1 MVDWSKFC
9 ATIETTKSWTF
20 NEGGGGRRGQQQDV
34 ATGCSFRWQ
43 SSFALLTRSC
53 CCWWQDRLGFRS
65 YTADNRFLQ
74 ANKRSELV
82 FTNHSFEAWE
92 GWLVEGADLEACR
105 LVHGKLRSLSLQVA
119 IEVLAAPQDDGVVTR
134 WLG

>member
-1 MVDWSKFC
+1 MM
-9 ATIETTKSWTF
+9 E
-20 NEGGGGRRGQQQDV
+20 EGQGEAGREV
-34 ATGCSFRWQ
+34 
-43 SSFALLTRSC
+43 
-53 CCWWQDRLGFRS
+53 QDRLGFRS
-65 YTADNRFLQ
+65 YTADNRFLQVPPHPPSACMARQHLHAVAAVIAGGDGSWCMAAVLLQ